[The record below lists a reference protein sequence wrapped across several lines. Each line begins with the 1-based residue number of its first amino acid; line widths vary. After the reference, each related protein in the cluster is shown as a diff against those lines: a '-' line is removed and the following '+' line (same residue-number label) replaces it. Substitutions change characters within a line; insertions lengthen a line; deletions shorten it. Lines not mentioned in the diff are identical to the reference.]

1 VKKLTPILLG
11 ILTSTGGFLDA
22 GTITT
27 AASGGARFG
36 FGLVWPLAIGTL
48 AVMLLVEM
56 SGRLSAVSGKA
67 YAEAIRERFGFRFY
81 LLPLAADV
89 LSNGLLLAADLGG
102 IAVGLSLLT
111 GIDWRLTLPV
121 ATLVVFAL
129 LWRGPFGLIEQAP
142 SLLGLVTLAFVVAV
156 PFAWHPTSGL
166 VETLWRPSVAPKE
179 ETTYLFLAAAIL
191 GATVSP
197 YLVYFYSSGGREE
210 HWTDR
215 KLGVNRV
222 TAVVGMGFGAVSCL
236 ALLLLSALVLQPLG
250 MQGQTLSEVGLTLAS
265 PFGQVGGLL
274 FALALTVTCL
284 GAALEVSL
292 ALGFDVSQGF
302 GWQWGQEH
310 VPVHAARFNTVLIAY
325 VAAATLL
332 VVVVGDPLTLGL
344 LGSAVV
350 ALFLP
355 ISLAPFLVL
364 MNDPD
369 YLRNRRNGA
378 LTNVATVAVLVIA
391 FVVAVASLPLL
402 LLSGGA

>member
-1 VKKLTPILLG
+1 MKKLTPILLG

-36 FGLVWPLAIGTL
+36 FGLVWPLALGTL
-48 AVMLLVEM
+48 AIMLLVEM

-81 LLPLAADV
+81 LLPLVADV

-102 IAVGLSLLT
+102 IAVGVSLLT
-111 GIDWRLTLPV
+111 GVDWRLTLPL
-121 ATLVVFAL
+121 ASLVVFAL

-156 PFAWHPTSGL
+156 PFAWHPGPGL
-166 VETLWRPSVAPKE
+166 VETLWHPSVAPRQ
-179 ETTYLFLAAAIL
+179 TTSYLFLAAAIL

-210 HWTDR
+210 SWTDR
-215 KLGVNRV
+215 KLGINRV
-222 TAVVGMGFGAVSCL
+222 TAIVGMGFGAISCL
-236 ALLLLSALVLQPLG
+236 ALLILSGLVLQPLG
-250 MQGQTLSEVGLTLAS
+250 IEGQTLSEVGLTLAS
-265 PFGQVGGLL
+265 PFGQVGGVL
-274 FALALTVTCL
+274 FAVALTVTCL

-292 ALGFDVSQGF
+292 ALGYDVAQGF

-310 VPVHAARFNTVLIAY
+310 LPVHAARFNTVLIVY
-325 VAAATLL
+325 VAVASAVVL
-332 VVVVGDPLTLGL
+332 VVADPLTLAL
-344 LGSAVV
+344 IGSAVV
-350 ALFLP
+350 ALVLP
-355 ISLAPFLVL
+355 VSLAPFLVL
-364 MNDPD
+364 MNDAD
-369 YLRNRRNGA
+369 YLHDRRNGVLA
-378 LTNVATVAVLVIA
+378 NVATIAVLAIA

-402 LLSGGA
+402 ALSGGA